1 MRNLSI
7 FVTSSALLLLFAC
20 TPTLNWRE
28 VRLESPEGSA
38 LKAQLPCKPD
48 AATRQQQLAGIQLNL
63 SMMGCI
69 AGEATFTLSRIPL
82 SDPLTAPK
90 VLAAWQAFAL
100 RSLSAQP
107 ATVRGIKIAG
117 ASAWPP
123 TARVTLA
130 GTTTQADIAW
140 FAQQTPAG
148 LTLYQAAMYVKAPA
162 KPVSNEAVTT
172 FFESL
177 QIQ

>member
-28 VRLESPEGSA
+28 VRLESADGSA

-48 AATRQQQLAGIQLNL
+48 AATRKQQLAGIQVNL
-63 SMMGCI
+63 SMMGCV

-100 RSLSAQP
+100 SSLNAPP
-107 ATVRGIKIAG
+107 ATVRGINIAG

-123 TARVTLA
+123 TAGVTLA
-130 GTTTQADIAW
+130 GAATQADIAW
-140 FAQQTPAG
+140 FARQSATG
-148 LTLYQAAMYVKAPA
+148 LTLYQAAMYVKAPV
-162 KPVSNEAVTT
+162 KPISNEAVTT

>member
-28 VRLESPEGSA
+28 VRLESANGSA

-48 AATRQQQLAGIQLNL
+48 AATRKQQLANIQVELG
-63 SMMGCI
+63 MMGCV
-69 AGEATFTLSRIPL
+69 AGDATFTLSRIPL
-82 SDPLTAPK
+82 SDPLAAPK

-100 RSLSAQP
+100 SSLNAQP
-107 ATVRGIKIAG
+107 ATVRGINIAG

-140 FAQQTPAG
+140 FARQSTTG
-148 LTLYQAAMYVKAPA
+148 LTLYQAAMYIKAPA
-162 KPVSNEAVTT
+162 KPASTEAVTT